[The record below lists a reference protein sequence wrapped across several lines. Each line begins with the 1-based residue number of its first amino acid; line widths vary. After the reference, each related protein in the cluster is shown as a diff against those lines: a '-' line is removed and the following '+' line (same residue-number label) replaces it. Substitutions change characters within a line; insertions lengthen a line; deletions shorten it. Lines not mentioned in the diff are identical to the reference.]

1 MVFALE
7 ESAWYTPTL
16 QGLSPP
22 VTEAAANNHPESSEI
37 TKTPSHGT
45 ELTMTPET
53 SSVSIPMKSYRQ
65 RLALSTPC
73 PSVKR
78 QNQFPGAL
86 YRPFRFLLLPAIT
99 ICAVQ
104 FAGAI
109 LCIAV
114 AVTTQGTLYPL
125 EPYYSSAIGVGNMNI
140 PPAIGSLIG
149 AVVGGAAV
157 DKLSMRIARA
167 RGGVHEPE
175 TRLWLSIVATCASV
189 GGLLMFGLTIAKVSM
204 SVATR
209 RLGSDGEQGQP
220 WIINAVGVGILG
232 FGITMTMDIATTY
245 AQETYPEVR
254 AP

>member
-7 ESAWYTPTL
+7 ESAWYAPTL
-16 QGLSPP
+16 QGLSLP
-22 VTEAAANNHPESSEI
+22 VTEAAANSCPEPSEM
-37 TKTPSHGT
+37 TKTPSHRT
-45 ELTMTPET
+45 QLTMTPET
-53 SSVSIPMKSYRQ
+53 SFAPIPIKSYRQ

-73 PSVKR
+73 PSVER
-78 QNQFPGAL
+78 TNRFPGAL
-86 YRPFRFLLLPAIT
+86 YRPFRFLVLPAIT

-125 EPYYSSAIGVGNMNI
+125 EPYDFSAVGVGNMNI

-157 DKLSMRIARA
+157 DKLSMAIARA

-189 GGLLMFGLTIAKVSM
+189 GGLLMFGLTIAKVCM
-204 SVATR
+204 DFTTR
-209 RLGSDGEQGQP
+209 GLRSDRKQGQP

-245 AQETYPEVR
+245 AQETYPDVS